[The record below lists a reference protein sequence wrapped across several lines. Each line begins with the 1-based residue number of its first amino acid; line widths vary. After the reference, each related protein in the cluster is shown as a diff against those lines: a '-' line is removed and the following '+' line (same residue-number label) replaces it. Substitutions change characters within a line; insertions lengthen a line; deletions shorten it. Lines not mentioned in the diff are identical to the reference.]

1 MEARERDN
9 PRNRELDVIRSKI
22 MRASAK
28 CEKWVASLRK
38 ELSLYTS

>member
-1 MEARERDN
+1 MEAKERDN

-22 MRASAK
+22 MKASAK